1 VAILRRWGDG
11 VNITFHIERVV
22 LEGVAADHPQQLRRA
37 FEHELIQRLT
47 EGGLRTNFSSDGL
60 VPYIRGG
67 MIKVAKNTS
76 AKRLGYEVAHAVYH
90 SIGGRR

>member
-1 VAILRRWGDG
+1 
-11 VNITFHIERVV
+11 VNIRLHIERVV
-22 LEGVAADHPQQLRRA
+22 LEGVAADHPRQLRRA
-37 FEHELIQRLT
+37 FEHELNQRLT

-67 MIKVAKNTS
+67 TIKVAKNTS
-76 AKRLGYEVAHAVYH
+76 AERLGSEVARAVYH